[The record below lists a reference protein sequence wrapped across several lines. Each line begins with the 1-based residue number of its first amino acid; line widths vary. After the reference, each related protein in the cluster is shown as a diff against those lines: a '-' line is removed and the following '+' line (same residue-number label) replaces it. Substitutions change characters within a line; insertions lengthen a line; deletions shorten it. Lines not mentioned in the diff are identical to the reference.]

1 MVCSYIVILVC
12 IDQTVAVQN
21 GAAYGMTSIAG
32 SSSQRPSGDPRS
44 RATAV
49 GEIHKDGER
58 KQETLKSPLH
68 VYRSEESGLVFKC
81 RLVGTEDVEITVL
94 VLDVEELNY
103 MFTCEY
109 AIPAGGHCQR

>member
-44 RATAV
+44 RATA
-49 GEIHKDGER
+49 DGER

-81 RLVGTEDVEITVL
+81 CLVGTEDVEITVL